1 MYHFAIDRGGTFTD
15 VLCVDPDGEVS
26 TTKLLSVSDAYAD
39 APFTGIQR
47 MLEAARGPGR
57 KAKRPAIGSVRM
69 GTTVATN
76 ALLEGTGKRTALL
89 VSRGLRDVLRLAN
102 MARPNIF
109 DLRAQRARP
118 VTDLVV
124 EVDERIRFIGPD
136 NRDVVDEADGPV
148 VVGHNGAD
156 RFQVLAVPDEKAVRA
171 ELQRLAREE
180 QVECIAIAFV
190 HSYAYPDHEQAVA
203 RIARSLG
210 CFTSVVCSSDMPM
223 VRYYPRAVTAV
234 VDASLTPLLADYTN
248 SFVSNFG
255 RGELPQ
261 PLKYITSDGGLVAS
275 EHFVGSRAVLSGPA
289 GGLVG
294 ASLTAGA
301 GGHQV
306 IAFDMGGTSSDVS
319 RYDGRALHHVLENEM
334 GGVSLMAPMLDITTV
349 AAGGGSLL
357 VFRDGL
363 FCVGPESAGANPGPV
378 CYRRPGGRLA
388 VTDANVGLGR
398 VQPSLFPAIFG
409 PNNDEPLDVEAARA
423 AFAVVVRQVEAETG
437 ERMTV
442 EEVACGFLRVANE
455 AMARP
460 IRAVTQA
467 RGHEPSDHV
476 LAAFGGAGP
485 QHVCALARELGCRR
499 AFVHRLSGVLSALGI
514 ALADDVAEAQ
524 ESLGAVHLDDA
535 SLGHAQRTLD
545 NLADAATAR
554 LTGDGDAA
562 DADADAA
569 GAVAV
574 SRFLRVRYAGTDTS
588 LMMDVDPLTSLVALS
603 TSFASRHLAEFGFTI
618 ARPLLLDDAR
628 VRASRRSRLADTL
641 VGVDAEWA
649 EEIDGRE
656 EEEAAAAARKGGLQV
671 PVAGELTGWP
681 GAETATV
688 GRLYEG
694 PTVGWSEVP
703 VVRWTADLVAP
714 ARVVGPAIVVSSTA
728 TLVVERGVR
737 AYATRGGSLVLTF
750 PTTTPSSSTHPTPSP
765 TPTLTSVSLSV
776 FTHRFMSIAEQMG
789 KVLQRTAISTNIK
802 ERLDFSCAIFDA
814 TGNLVANAP
823 HLPVHLGAMAEAV
836 RFQLRQREERGWARG
851 AVVAS
856 NHPDAGGSH
865 LPDITVISPVFADPA
880 STSPDFFVASRGH
893 HADVGGSQ
901 PGSMPPFSTCL
912 ADEGIAFAS
921 VDLVDETG
929 AFATARL
936 ESLFAESRARA
947 DVLADLRAQAAANAR
962 GSALL
967 RELVASHSVAYVAAA
982 ASAVQ
987 AASARAVDSLLTRL
1001 LPPGSST
1008 RLTAA
1013 DRMDDGSL
1021 IRLAISRDPL
1031 LPTRVLFDFTG
1042 TSPQVVTN
1050 TNAPVAVTYAAII
1063 YSLRAL
1069 IDEEIPLNSGCLA
1082 AIRVLVPPGCLLHP
1096 SPSAPVVGGNVLTSQ
1111 RITDVILAA
1120 LDALAPSQGD
1130 MSNLTF
1136 GTDSSAYYETI
1147 GGGSGGGP
1155 TFAGASGTQLH
1166 MTNTRATDVEVLER
1180 RMPVVVRRFELR
1192 RGSGGPGKQR
1202 GGDGIVR
1209 ELQFTA
1215 NGVTGAIL
1223 SERRSLAPGGLR
1235 GGLPALPGVNLLYRR
1250 RTDATT
1256 WLGGKAVFAVDAGD
1270 VVRIETP
1277 GGGGYGVPE
1286 EGDPYE
1292 QADLTTTW
1300 RPEG

>member
-15 VLCVDPDGEVS
+15 VLCVQPDGEVT

-47 MLEAARGPGR
+47 MLDDARANSGR
-57 KAKRPAIGSVRM
+57 KSKRPSIGSVRM

-89 VSRGLRDVLRLAN
+89 VSRGLADVLRLAN

-124 EVDERIRFIGPD
+124 EVDERIRFVGPGG
-136 NRDVVDEADGPV
+136 RDVVDEAAGPV
-148 VVGHNGAD
+148 VVGNNGAD
-156 RFQVLAVPDEKAVRA
+156 RFQVLAVPDEAAVRA
-171 ELQRLAREE
+171 ELQRLYTDE
-180 QVECIAIAFV
+180 QVECVAIAFV
-190 HSYAYPDHEQAVA
+190 HSYAYPTHEEMVA
-203 RIARSLG
+203 RVARSMG

-234 VDASLTPLLADYTN
+234 VDASLTPLLVDYTT

-255 RGELPQ
+255 RDELPQ

-301 GGHQV
+301 GGHPV

-319 RYDGRALHHVLENEM
+319 RYDGQSLQHVLENEM

-388 VTDANVGLGR
+388 VTDANVVLGR
-398 VQPSLFPAIFG
+398 VQPSLFPVIFG
-409 PNNDEPLDVEAARA
+409 PNNDQPLDVEAARR
-423 AFAVVVRQVEAETG
+423 AFAKVVEQVEAETG

-442 EEVACGFLRVANE
+442 EEVASGFLRVANE

-467 RGHEPSDHV
+467 RGYEPASHV

-524 ESLGAVHLDDA
+524 EALGAVELDDA
-535 SLGHAQRTLD
+535 TLRQAQRTLD
-545 NLADAATAR
+545 ALREQACGR
-554 LTGDGDAA
+554 LSAEEGD
-562 DADADAA
+562 
-569 GAVAV
+569 V
-574 SRFLRVRYAGTDTS
+574 STRRYLRVRYAGTDTS
-588 LMMDVDPLTSLVALS
+588 LMMTVDEDTTPASLAAA
-603 TSFASRHLAEFGFTI
+603 FATRHRAEFGFTI
-618 ARPLLLDDAR
+618 ERPLLLDDGR
-628 VRASRRSRLADTL
+628 VRVSRQSRLATTL
-641 VGVDAEWA
+641 VGADAAWADEVDKRVAA
-649 EEIDGRE
+649 DAAQANGQ
-656 EEEAAAAARKGGLQV
+656 AAAASTLSGWSGCDG
-671 PVAGELTGWP
+671 AGS
-681 GAETATV
+681 

-694 PTVGWSEVP
+694 PSRGWSQVP

-714 ARVVGPAIVVSSTA
+714 ARIVGPAIVVSNNA
-728 TLVVERGVR
+728 TLVVERDVV
-737 AYATRGGSLVLTF
+737 AYATRGGSLVLVF
-750 PTTTPSSSTHPTPSP
+750 PPSPADGGPTTERQQSSAGEVPSLSA
-765 TPTLTSVSLSV
+765 VSLSV

-836 RFQLRQREERGWARG
+836 RFQLRHRRGGWAAG
-851 AVVAS
+851 DVVAS

-865 LPDITVISPVFADPA
+865 LPDITVISPVFAGSDTTA
-880 STSPDFFVASRGH
+880 TSSPHFFVASRGH

-912 ADEGIAFAS
+912 EDEGIAFAS
-921 VDLVDETG
+921 VDLVDG
-929 AFATARL
+929 NGNFATERL
-936 ESLFAESRARA
+936 EHLFAASRARA

-962 GSALL
+962 GSQLL
-967 RELVASHSVAYVAAA
+967 LDLVAGSSVAYVAAA
-982 ASAVQ
+982 AAAVQ
-987 AASARAVDSLLTRL
+987 DASTRAVDSLLARRL
-1001 LPPGSST
+1001 PVGEGT
-1008 RLTAA
+1008 RLTAV
-1013 DRMDDGSL
+1013 DRMDDGSI
-1021 IRLAISRDPL
+1021 IRLAISRDP
-1031 LPTRVLFDFTG
+1031 TSSARVLFDFTG

-1050 TNAPVAVTYAAII
+1050 INAPVAVTYAAII

-1082 AIRVLVPPGCLLHP
+1082 AIRVHIPEHSLLHP
-1096 SPSAPVVGGNVLTSQ
+1096 APDAPVVGGNVLTSQ
-1111 RITDVILAA
+1111 RVTDVILAA
-1120 LDALAPSQGD
+1120 LDAAAPSMGD
-1130 MSNLTF
+1130 MSNFTF
-1136 GTDSSAYYETI
+1136 GTADSAYYETI
-1147 GGGSGGGP
+1147 GGGAGAGP
-1155 TFAGASGTQLH
+1155 TFAGASGTQCH

-1180 RMPVVVRRFELR
+1180 RMPVLVRRFALR
-1192 RGSGGPGKQR
+1192 RASGGVGAHR

-1209 ELQFTA
+1209 ELEFTT

-1223 SERRSLAPGGLR
+1223 SERRSLAPGGLA
-1235 GGLPALPGVNLLYRR
+1235 GGGPALPGVNLLHRR
-1250 RTDATT
+1250 RDGATF
-1256 WLGGKAVFAVDAGD
+1256 WLGGKAVFSVDAGD

-1277 GGGGYGVPE
+1277 GGGGYGVPASD
-1286 EGDPYE
+1286 DPYV
-1292 QADLTTTW
+1292 QAEVTSDWT
-1300 RPEG
+1300 P